1 MDSCP
6 WVAEPAQDPV
16 FFNERIRN
24 GRQPKTLSGP
34 VLEQTANYLLGFCVS
49 TNTLFLKEYQ
59 SSSLN
64 VEVLFNAMLNAARNP
79 VESCF
84 MPTSFFLHNVC
95 KIECWHLDAN
105 LAQIQVS

>member
-64 VEVLFNAMLNAARNP
+64 DEVLFNAMLNAARNP
-79 VESCF
+79 VECGQD
-84 MPTSFFLHNVC
+84 NINAC
-95 KIECWHLDAN
+95 
-105 LAQIQVS
+105 